1 MTASVQRDQ
10 RQRLRRKQT
19 QKNSGESFL
28 SVPHLDQ
35 ILGQEN
41 RCRQVSAILSLTP
54 LPPSCLCSHSFKC
67 SSPFELSAPQ
77 NVVLAIHDYR
87 EKLVFPLSDGVRLGG
102 YCLHFL

>member
-1 MTASVQRDQ
+1 MEAEEKANTKE
-10 RQRLRRKQT
+10 LCGKT
-19 QKNSGESFL
+19 SFL
-28 SVPHLDQ
+28 KGSHLDQ

-41 RCRQVSAILSLTP
+41 NRCRQVSATLSLTP
-54 LPPSCLCSHSFKC
+54 LPPSCLCSPSFKC